1 MYHKQIHIFLP
12 RKIKK
17 IRNMGNS
24 IRAKREKMK
33 KNVITLLLLEG
44 KWNSSL

>member
-1 MYHKQIHIFLP
+1 
-12 RKIKK
+12 
-17 IRNMGNS
+17 MGNS

-33 KNVITLLLLEG
+33 KNVIPLLLLEG